1 MAAVSQ
7 FASLRKGT
15 RSSSARA
22 TLSGGANDTIP
33 NSGAN
38 SLVSALAPASGPL
51 YDFLTATY
59 ADETAVTTAFN
70 AATTAGVV
78 ILQPRSGA
86 GVAGLAWIWVAGA
99 STPSVQL
106 VNAAAA
112 GTFDVTILLQHSVI
126 T

>member
-1 MAAVSQ
+1 MAAVTS
-7 FASLRKGT
+7 FTALRKGT

-33 NSGAN
+33 NAGPN

-51 YDFLTATY
+51 LTFLSATY
-59 ADETAVTTAFN
+59 ADEAAVTTAFN

-78 ILQPRSGA
+78 ILQPRTGA
-86 GVAGLAWIWVAGA
+86 GVAGLAWVWVAGA
-99 STPSVQL
+99 STASVQL

-112 GTFDVTILLQHSVI
+112 GTFDVTLLLEHSII

>member
-1 MAAVSQ
+1 MAEVAT
-7 FASLRKGT
+7 FTSLRKGT
-15 RSSSARA
+15 RTLSARA
-22 TLSGGANDTIP
+22 TLSGGANDTI
-33 NSGAN
+33 NNAKLIGA
-38 SLVSALAPASGPL
+38 APASGPL
-51 YDFLTATY
+51 FDFLSATY
-59 ADETAVTTAFN
+59 ADEAAVTTAFN

-86 GVAGLAWIWVAGA
+86 GVAGLAWIWVAAA

-112 GTFDVTILLQHSVI
+112 GTFDVTIMLEHSII

>member
-1 MAAVSQ
+1 MAEVTSLTT
-7 FASLRKGT
+7 LRKRT
-15 RSSSARA
+15 RTLSARA
-22 TLSGGANDTIP
+22 TLSGGANDAI
-33 NSGAN
+33 NNAK
-38 SLVSALAPASGPL
+38 LIAAAPASGAL
-51 YDFLTATY
+51 FDFLSATY
-59 ADETAVTTAFN
+59 TDETAVTTAFN
-70 AATTAGVV
+70 DATTAGVV

-112 GTFDVTILLQHSVI
+112 GTFDVTIMLEHSII

>member
-1 MAAVSQ
+1 MAAVSS
-7 FASLRKGT
+7 FVSLRKGT
-15 RSSSARA
+15 RSSTARA

-33 NSGAN
+33 NSGLN

-86 GVAGLAWIWVAGA
+86 GVAGLAWIWVASN
-99 STPSVQL
+99 STASVQL
-106 VNAAAA
+106 VNAGAA